1 MHFRIFKMIATNG
14 LLAGSSRV
22 HQIQYS
28 APHTASWFKGAL
40 LLKRSKGKGRKGVG
54 EGEEGE
60 GREEEGRKVETPFH
74 QFLCTPLA

>member
-54 EGEEGE
+54 EGRRE
-60 GREEEGRKVETPFH
+60 REEKRRAEK
-74 QFLCTPLA
+74 